1 MVSQDEKTLGMLAHL
16 LALAGFIVPF
26 GNIIGPLV
34 IWLLKKDE
42 LPFVDRHG
50 KESLNFQI
58 SIILYTVI
66 AVILC
71 LILIGFLIL
80 AAIPIFN
87 LVMVIIA
94 AVKANNGEEYAYPL
108 SIQFIK

>member
-1 MVSQDEKTLGMLAHL
+1 MGMLVHL
-16 LALAGFIVPF
+16 LSFAGFFVPF
-26 GNIIGPLV
+26 GNIIGPL
-34 IWLLKKDE
+34 ILWLLKKDE
-42 LPFVDRHG
+42 LPFVDHHG

-94 AVKANNGEEYAYPL
+94 AVKANNGEEYSYPL
-108 SIQFIK
+108 RIRFIN